1 MIPPTTNELKQHSN
15 DIANFGRN
23 LRKMNGSGKALVN
36 VAVVVVA
43 VVFAITFLLPMA
55 PKIA

>member
-15 DIANFGRN
+15 DLANFGKN

-36 VAVVVVA
+36 ITVAVVAMISSVIYLTPMVA
-43 VVFAITFLLPMA
+43 Q
-55 PKIA
+55 IA